1 MMIVESTIQR
11 LAEMLVIGTPD
22 IRYKNIVFPVQEI
35 EYPDPV
41 RFVTIRRISIEIP
54 RYLGITPDYLSTS
67 FEVSFFNKRTDEM
80 TRIQTCLKIA
90 ERFVKEIL
98 PKVDYEIEKELHNR
112 KINEILEALD

>member
-41 RFVTIRRISIEIP
+41 RFTTIRRISIEIP
-54 RYLGITPDYLSTS
+54 HYLRITPDYLTTS

-80 TRIQTCLKIA
+80 TRIHTCFKIA
-90 ERFVKEIL
+90 ERFVKDIL

>member
-1 MMIVESTIQR
+1 
-11 LAEMLVIGTPD
+11 MLVHGTPD
-22 IRYKNIVFPVQEI
+22 IRYKNIVFPIQEI

-54 RYLGITPDYLSTS
+54 RYLGITPEYLSTS
-67 FEVSFFNKRTDEM
+67 YEVSFFNKRTDEM
-80 TRIQTCLKIA
+80 IRIQSCLKIA

-112 KINEILEALD
+112 EIDEILDVLD

>member
-1 MMIVESTIQR
+1 MIESTIQR
-11 LAEMLVIGTPD
+11 LTEMLVHGTPD
-22 IRYKNIVFPVQEI
+22 VRYKNIVFPVQEI

-41 RFVTIRRISIEIP
+41 RFITMHRIGIEIP
-54 RYLGITPDYLSTS
+54 RYLGIMPEYLTTY

-80 TRIQTCLKIA
+80 ARIQSCYKIA

-112 KINEILEALD
+112 EINEILDVLD

>member
-1 MMIVESTIQR
+1 MIETTIQR
-11 LAEMLVIGTPD
+11 LVEILVHGTPD

-41 RFVTIRRISIEIP
+41 RFITMHKISIGIP
-54 RYLGITPDYLSTS
+54 RYLGITPNYLSTS

-80 TRIQTCLKIA
+80 DRIQACLKMA

-112 KINEILEALD
+112 EVEEILKVLD